1 MSHTE
6 FKALLDLLAWLFFDS
21 RTGILIL
28 LLIVAAVSDI
38 RTRRIPNWLVVSGA
52 IYGIIHNTAFPLTPH
67 DNLLF
72 PLSGLGLGL
81 LLFLP
86 LYLVRAMGAGDVKLL
101 AMIGAFLGPTETFY
115 AALAAMVVGGVLALL
130 AVLARGS
137 TLAMFKNIASM
148 FQLGAVSIAS
158 GSAPSMQIAPSV
170 TAGKVPYAV
179 AIAIGT
185 IGYMVLHQLS
195 FV

>member
-1 MSHTE
+1 
-6 FKALLDLLAWLFFDS
+6 
-21 RTGILIL
+21 
-28 LLIVAAVSDI
+28 
-38 RTRRIPNWLVVSGA
+38 
-52 IYGIIHNTAFPLTPH
+52 
-67 DNLLF
+67 
-72 PLSGLGLGL
+72 
-81 LLFLP
+81 
-86 LYLVRAMGAGDVKLL
+86 MGAGDVKLL

-115 AALAAMVVGGVLALL
+115 AALATMVVGGVLALL